1 MTAKKKISARVMAML
16 LAVVLMLSAFPMSAF
31 AAAASDLPDE
41 MLDHPILRA
50 LAYTGYDVEQQIADG
65 TLYQSGSYGSRT
77 PSNILSGI
85 NYGTSTSGQETVA
98 DSSTVTGKAPD
109 IARFQQYGLCC
120 ASFVSY
126 FILNYL
132 PNIEGVD
139 TSYIQEAID
148 ATGWNS
154 QAVVTWQKALNNLAD
169 EGKVEKIG
177 TSSSNVDRSKLAPGD
192 IVIFGNS
199 ESSHV
204 HAAIYSGTYNGVD
217 FLIHVGNDRGPEI
230 SRIDWMGQ
238 AGDKSS
244 WPVGYYHLPDDT
256 FIDEGD
262 IVANKTDTEGN
273 PLPGAIFTVTDVVT
287 GKVYKLGPTN
297 ASGTAKIT
305 VPYSTYK
312 IVESTYPT
320 NYRAHGETEWT
331 VTLDKNSPNKT
342 VSFTAVNELIPGD
355 CEVIKHSED
364 GNVDGITI
372 RITGNGV
379 DQTGV
384 TEGGKV
390 LFTGLKPGTY
400 EISEVVPE
408 NYEPQ
413 DSQTVTVVSGQTAKV
428 TFSNTLKRGDLE
440 VTKDAEDGMEEG
452 TKLHLYGT
460 SDAGIEINEY
470 AVVDSS
476 GKAYFKDIPIASR
489 LILEEVDVPE
499 RYIVPD
505 AQTVTI
511 YWNEV
516 TNAHFENILK
526 RGDLLVRK
534 DAEDGLPEGSRFHL
548 YGTSDSGIEVD
559 EYATADANGDVW
571 FRNILMSTTE
581 GLTLEEVNVA
591 SRYVIPDKQTVKV
604 YWNEVTET
612 TVKNVLKKWR
622 ADVFKLDAELAGY
635 DGSIGM
641 PEELMPMALSLES
654 DETVANLGSPYGES
668 QGDATLAG
676 AVYGVF
682 KGDTL
687 VDTYVTDENGWFITD
702 YYVCDYDWSIREIT
716 PSEGYLLDETVYY
729 IDAYAENFSI
739 ELNTVYPDVYEQII
753 KGSIAIIKHT
763 DDGSTK
769 IETPEVGAEFEV
781 FLKSAGSYE
790 NAEETERD
798 YLVCDENGF
807 DQTKDLPAGT
817 YTVRQTAGWE
827 GRELLPAFDVV
838 INQDGEVYRYIINN
852 ANFESYLKITKTDAT
867 TGKVI
872 PCAGTGFQLYDPEGN
887 LITMTFTYPTPTTVD
902 TFYTDENG
910 ILVTPEKLE
919 YGKGYK
925 LVEVQSSYG
934 YVLNTE
940 PVYFDITAENSSEEN
955 GITVINVTF
964 SNEPQ
969 MGTVTITKT
978 GEIFSSVVESDG
990 VYQPVYEIKGVAGGV
1005 YSITAAED
1013 IYTPDGTL
1021 RYSKGEIVA
1030 TLTTGENGTATS
1042 DPLYL
1047 GKFEIREEQAPD
1059 TLVLNS
1065 EVIPVELEYAGQE
1078 VSITTTSASMY
1089 NERQQVEISLGKVLE
1104 QDEKFGI
1111 GMNGEIA
1118 SVKFGLYAAEDLT
1131 AADGKVIPKDGLLEI
1146 AACDENGSITFKSD
1160 IPVGAKLY
1168 IKEYA
1173 TNEQYIL
1180 SDTAYPVTF
1189 EYAGQDVLVVRI
1201 AVNNGE
1207 VIGNDIIRGTV
1218 VGKKIDEDGFT
1229 IAGSTFGLFHP
1240 DTTEFT
1246 EETAL
1251 MVSESNEIGVFGFED
1266 VPYGKWII
1274 RELKAAPA
1282 FVLNETVYE
1291 VTVAEHGEIIEI
1303 TIENRFIVG
1312 SVTTTKV
1319 DAEYP
1324 DNKLSGAVFEVFAD
1338 VNGNQE
1344 YDADIDLLVGDL
1356 TEVEAGVYVMDG
1368 LRYNGYFLHER
1379 VAPEFFL
1386 ADDNY
1391 YYFEIRTDGEVV
1403 VVENEAGVGFINQP
1417 KTGEFVLTK
1426 SDITDGKLLP
1436 GVGFRIRNEAGEIV
1450 VEGYTDENGEFRAT
1464 LRIGK
1469 YTYEEFAPL
1478 DGYIADTE
1486 QYPFEI
1492 KENGEIVKAEMTNE
1506 REPEPVIP
1514 DNPQTGDE
1522 SNIGFWIGLAAVA
1535 LGGIIATAIVLIKK
1549 KKDDENE

>member
-16 LAVVLMLSAFPMSAF
+16 LAVVLILSAFPMSAF

-41 MLDHPILRA
+41 MVDHPILRA
-50 LAYTGYDVEQQIADG
+50 LAYTGYEVDQQIADG

-77 PSNILSGI
+77 PTNILSGI

-98 DSSTVTGKAPD
+98 DSTTVTGKAPD
-109 IARFQQYGLCC
+109 IARYQQYGLCC
-120 ASFVSY
+120 ASFVTY
-126 FILNYL
+126 FVLNYL

-139 TSYIQEAID
+139 TSYIQQAID
-148 ATGWNS
+148 DTGWNS
-154 QAVVTWQKALNNLAD
+154 QAVVTWQKALNNLVD
-169 EGKVEKIG
+169 EGKIEKIG
-177 TSSSNVDRSKLAPGD
+177 TSASNVDRSKLAPGD
-192 IVIFGNS
+192 LVIFGTS
-199 ESSHV
+199 ETSLTHIAV
-204 HAAIYSGTYNGVD
+204 YSGTYNGVD
-217 FLIHVGNDRGPEI
+217 FIIHVGNDRGPEI

-262 IVANKTDTEGN
+262 IVANKVDTDGN
-273 PLPGAIFTVTDVVT
+273 PLAGAVFTVTDTVT
-287 GKVYKLGPTN
+287 GKAYKLGPTN
-297 ASGTAKIT
+297 AAGTAKIT
-305 VPYSTYK
+305 VPFSTYK
-312 IVESTYPT
+312 IVESVFPT
-320 NYRAHGETEWT
+320 DYRAHGETEWT
-331 VTLDKNSPNKT
+331 VTLDKKSPNKT
-342 VSFTAVNELIPGD
+342 VSFTAVNEQIPGD
-355 CEVIKHSED
+355 CEITKHSED
-364 GNVDGITI
+364 GNVDGITF

-379 DQTGV
+379 DKTAV

-390 LFTGLKPGTY
+390 LFTGLKPGSYTV
-400 EISEVVPE
+400 SEVVPE

-413 DSQTVTVVSGQTAKV
+413 DSQMVTVVSGQKATV
-428 TFSNTLKRGDLE
+428 TFSNTLMCGDLT
-440 VTKDAEDGMEEG
+440 VTKDSEDGLTEG
-452 TKLHLYGT
+452 TKFHLHGT

-470 AVVDSS
+470 AVVGSD
-476 GKAYFKDIPIASR
+476 GKAYFTDIPIASR
-489 LILEEVDVPE
+489 LILEEIDVPN

-505 AQTVTI
+505 AQTVTV

-534 DAEDGLPEGSRFHL
+534 DAEDHFPQGSQFHL
-548 YGTSDSGIEVD
+548 YGISESGIQVD
-559 EYATADANGDVW
+559 EYAAADANGEVW
-571 FRNILMSTTE
+571 FNDILISE

-591 SRYVIPDKQTVKV
+591 SRYVIPNKQTVDIL
-604 YWNEVTET
+604 WNEVTET
-612 TVKNVLKKWR
+612 TVRNVLKKWR
-622 ADVFKLDAELAGY
+622 ADVFKLDAELAGRE
-635 DGSIGM
+635 DGGLV
-641 PEELMPMALSLES
+641 PEEMIPMAFSLDS
-654 DETVANLGSPYGES
+654 DATVDGLGSPYGES

-682 KGDTL
+682 KGETL
-687 VDTYVTDENGWFITD
+687 VDTYVTDENGYFLTD
-702 YYVCDYDWSIREIT
+702 YYVCGDEWTIREIT

-739 ELNTVYPDVYEQII
+739 ELNTVYPDVYEDII
-753 KGSIAIIKHT
+753 KGKIAIIKHT

-781 FLKSAGSYE
+781 YLKSAGSYD
-790 NAEETERD
+790 NAKETERD
-798 YLVCDENGF
+798 ILVCDQNGF
-807 DQTKDLPAGT
+807 AESIELPYGVYVVNQTK
-817 YTVRQTAGWE
+817 GWE
-827 GRELLPAFDVV
+827 GRELLPAFDVF
-838 INQDGEVYRYIINN
+838 INQDGEVYRYLINN

-867 TGKVI
+867 TGKTI
-872 PCAGTGFQLYDPEGN
+872 PCAGTGFQIYDPEGN

-910 ILVTPEKLE
+910 ILVTPEKLA

-925 LVEVQSSYG
+925 LLEVQSSYG
-934 YVLNTE
+934 YVLNNE
-940 PVYFDITAENSSEEN
+940 PVYFDITAENSTEEN

-969 MGTVTITKT
+969 MGTVIVTKT
-978 GEIFSSVVESDG
+978 GEIFSSVEESDG
-990 VYQPVYEIKGVAGGV
+990 VYRPVYEVKGVAGGV

-1021 RYSKGEIVA
+1021 RYSKGEVVA
-1030 TLTTGENGTATS
+1030 TLTTGEDGSATS
-1042 DPLYL
+1042 EPIYL
-1047 GKFEIREEQAPD
+1047 GKFELREEQAPD

-1065 EVIPVELEYAGQE
+1065 EVIPVELKYAGQE

-1104 QDEKFGI
+1104 QDETFGI
-1111 GMNGEIA
+1111 GMNGEIT
-1118 SVKFGLYAAEDLT
+1118 SVRFGLYAAEDLT
-1131 AADGKVIPKDGLLEI
+1131 AADGKAIPKDGLLEI
-1146 AACDENGSITFKSD
+1146 AACDENGSITFESD

-1168 IKEYA
+1168 IREYA
-1173 TNEQYIL
+1173 TDEQYIL
-1180 SDTAYPVTF
+1180 SGTTYPVTF

-1201 AVNNGE
+1201 SVNNGE
-1207 VIGNDIIRGTV
+1207 NIGNDIIRGTIL
-1218 VGKKIDEDGFT
+1218 GKKVDEDGFT
-1229 IAGSTFGLFHP
+1229 IAGAVFGLFRP

-1251 MVSESNEIGVFGFED
+1251 MVSESNEIGVFGFEN
-1266 VPYGKWII
+1266 VPYGKWLIK
-1274 RELKAAPA
+1274 ELKPAPA
-1282 FVLNETVYE
+1282 FVMNDTVYE

-1303 TIENRFIVG
+1303 TIENRFITG

-1324 DNKLSGAVFEVFAD
+1324 DNRLSGAVFEIYVD
-1338 VNGNQE
+1338 VDGNQE
-1344 YDADIDLLVGDL
+1344 YDADIDLLVGEM
-1356 TEVEAGVYVMDG
+1356 TETEAGVYEMHD
-1368 LRYNGYFLHER
+1368 LRFNGYFLYEKT
-1379 VAPEFFL
+1379 APEGFIK
-1386 ADDNY
+1386 DENY

-1403 VVENEAGVGFINQP
+1403 VVENEAGVGFTNRP

-1436 GVGFRIRNEAGEIV
+1436 DVGFRIRNEAGEV
-1450 VEGYTDENGEFRAT
+1450 VAEGYTGENGEFRAT

-1469 YTYEEFAPL
+1469 YTYEEFAAL
-1478 DGYIADTE
+1478 DGYIPDTK

-1492 KENGEIVKAEMTNE
+1492 KEDGEIVKAAMTNE
-1506 REPEPVIP
+1506 KQPVIP
-1514 DNPQTGDE
+1514 DIPQTGDE

-1535 LGGIIATAIVLIKK
+1535 LGGVIATAIVLIKK